1 MSRIYTRTGDLGQ
14 TSLGDGSRVSKSI
27 LRVGLYGAV
36 DELNSLLG
44 VVVASLRDN
53 PDLTDYAE
61 VDIPV
66 VLEELQSRLFDLGSI
81 LANPEKSASEITF
94 PTLGMEDL
102 IDTLEKDL
110 PPLKNF
116 ILPGGHLA
124 GAHLHVARATSRRVE
139 RMAVALADSE
149 AIPASAIA
157 WLNRLSDFLFVAA
170 RAVNAFAGVPD
181 IPWISETAPSGGES
195 AETD

>member
-27 LRVGLYGAV
+27 FRVSLYGAV
-36 DELNSLLG
+36 DELNSQLGLAVSLL
-44 VVVASLRDN
+44 RND
-53 PDLTDYAE
+53 PQLTDYAG

-81 LANPEKSASEITF
+81 LANPEKSSSNISF

-102 IDTLEKDL
+102 IDTLEKEL
-110 PPLKNF
+110 SPLKSF
-116 ILPGGHLA
+116 ILPGGHLVSA
-124 GAHLHVARATSRRVE
+124 QLHVARSTSRRVE
-139 RMAVALADSE
+139 RMAVTLADSE
-149 AIPASAIA
+149 PIPASAIA

-170 RAVNAFAGVPD
+170 RAVNAAAGLPDVPWLPD
-181 IPWISETAPSGGES
+181 TVPPI
-195 AETD
+195 AEGSK

>member
-1 MSRIYTRTGDLGQ
+1 MSRIYTRTGDLGE

-27 LRVGLYGAV
+27 YRVGLYGAI

-44 VVVASLRDN
+44 VAISLLRKD
-53 PDLTDYAE
+53 PALTDYAE

-66 VLEELQSRLFDLGSI
+66 VLEELQSRLFDLGTVLS
-81 LANPEKSASEITF
+81 NPALSAGEFAF
-94 PTLGMEDL
+94 PTLGMEEL

-110 PPLKNF
+110 PPLTNF

-124 GAHLHVARATSRRVE
+124 AAQLHVARTASRSVE
-139 RMAVALADSE
+139 RKAVVLAETESV
-149 AIPASAIA
+149 PASAVA

-170 RAVNAFAGVPD
+170 RAVNAAAHVPD
-181 IPWISETAPSGGES
+181 ILWVSETMPSSEKGE
-195 AETD
+195 